1 MKGNMSLSDKR
12 KQAQHLLE
20 RRKAVTG
27 DILRK
32 AGHRRDCQEERH
44 QLQKQLRAKD
54 GRDPQTEAR
63 IAELEKEMD
72 QLHTEITQLGDEI
85 AADAKRLHELRPR
98 RHRISQRYK
107 KVKRAIR
114 RAVRGRSGPDAA
126 IRAAEKDDGK
136 HEEPAG
142 SNWGPYV
149 GKIITWLGYTG
160 PVYWC
165 GCATAWWTLRKAG
178 GEYVAKIRRGYAGYI
193 EADARAGVNGLKL
206 ASAPVK
212 GGPVSLWNNTHI
224 VTATGRVS
232 NGMFE
237 CWGGNTS
244 RGDGSLSN
252 GGEVAPRWF
261 PLSDADCFA
270 AQTY

>member
-1 MKGNMSLSDKR
+1 MASLRQKR
-12 KQAQHLLE
+12 EEAQHLLQ
-20 RRKAVTG
+20 RRKKLSGT
-27 DILRK
+27 ILRK
-32 AGHRRDCQEERH
+32 AGHRRKCGEERR
-44 QLQKQLRAKD
+44 KLRAQLNKKA

-63 IAELEKEMD
+63 VAELEKEMK
-72 QLHTEITQLGDEI
+72 QLHDDITALGVEMEQDT
-85 AADAKRLHELRPR
+85 KRLHELRPR
-98 RHRISQRYK
+98 RHKVSQKYK
-107 KVKRAIR
+107 RVKRRIKR
-114 RAVRGRSGPDAA
+114 MLSRRSGPDAA
-126 IRAAEKDDGK
+126 IHAAEKDDGK

-149 GKIITWLGYTG
+149 GKVIRWLGYSG

-165 GCATAWWTLRKAG
+165 GCATGWWTLRKAG
-178 GEYVAKIRRGYAGYI
+178 GEYTAKIRRGYAGFV

-206 ASAPVK
+206 SPVPVK
-212 GGPVSLWNNTHI
+212 GGPVSMWNNEHI
-224 VTATGRVS
+224 VTATGEVS
-232 NGMFE
+232 NGMFR

-270 AQTY
+270 TQVY